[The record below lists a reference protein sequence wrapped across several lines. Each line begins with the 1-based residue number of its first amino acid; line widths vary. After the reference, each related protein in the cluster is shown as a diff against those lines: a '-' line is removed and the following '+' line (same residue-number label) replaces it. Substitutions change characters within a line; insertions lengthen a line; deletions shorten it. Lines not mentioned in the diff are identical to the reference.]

1 MGEAKLNRKL
11 NLVLTVETGD
21 GPVHIHSVP
30 ISRQVFEDNFLPIS
44 RAFTAVYTN
53 GLGPVT
59 GPRVAALLLKQEA
72 EALGV
77 WPRTQQ
83 SLMAE
88 IYRLTNVVAAGE
100 RGWEQMPFDVAKKR
114 GILEEDTAAEVE
126 NCIVYFTCASSIHL
140 KQEMAVALEG
150 LSTLWGA
157 QTILSNV
164 TEYMNSLP
172 TLTQEETTGE
182 KPKTETKQSSNLASH
197 G

>member
-11 NLVLTVETGD
+11 NLVMDVETGD
-21 GPVHIHSVP
+21 GIIHIHSTP
-30 ISRQVFEDNFLPIS
+30 ISRAVFEDNFLVIS

-72 EALGV
+72 ETLGI

-88 IYRLTNVVAAGE
+88 IYRLTNVVAPSE
-100 RGWEQMPFDVAKKR
+100 HGWETMPFDVARKR
-114 GILEEDTAAEVE
+114 GILEENEIAEVE
-126 NCIVYFTCASSIHL
+126 NCIVYFICASAVHL
-140 KQEMAVALEG
+140 KAEMGVALEG

-157 QTILSNV
+157 QTTLSNV
-164 TEYMNSLP
+164 TEYTRSLP
-172 TLTQEETTGE
+172 ILTQDETTGE
-182 KPKTETKQSSNLASH
+182 SPKTGTNP
-197 G
+197 

>member
-1 MGEAKLNRKL
+1 MAKVKINRRL
-11 NLVLTVETGD
+11 NLVLTLESEEGQI
-21 GPVHIHSVP
+21 HIHSTP
-30 ISRQVFEDNFLPIS
+30 IGREVFEANFLVIS

-72 EALGV
+72 EILGI

-88 IYRLTNVVAAGE
+88 IYRLTNVIAPTE
-100 RGWEQMPFDVAKKR
+100 KGWEQMPFDVARKR
-114 GILEEDTAAEVE
+114 GILDDDDVSEVE

-140 KQEMAVALEG
+140 KAEMQVATEG

-157 QTILSNV
+157 QTTSSNV
-164 TEYMNSLP
+164 TEYMNSLR
-172 TLTQEETTGE
+172 TSTQAETTGE
-182 KPKTETKQSSNLASH
+182 KLKTAVNQ
-197 G
+197 

>member
-1 MGEAKLNRKL
+1 MAEVKLNRKL
-11 NLVLTVETGD
+11 NLVMDVETGE
-21 GPVHIHSVP
+21 GIIHVHSVP
-30 ISRQVFEDNFLPIS
+30 ISREVFEDNFLVIS
-44 RAFTAVYTN
+44 RTFTAVYTN

-88 IYRLTNVVAAGE
+88 IYRLTNVIAPGPT
-100 RGWEQMPFDVAKKR
+100 GWESMPFDVAKKR
-114 GILEEDTAAEVE
+114 GILDDDAAAEVE

-140 KQEMAVALEG
+140 KAELTVATEG

-157 QTILSNV
+157 QTISSNAM
-164 TEYMNSLP
+164 EYTRSLP
-172 TLTQEETTGE
+172 ILTQEETTGE
-182 KPKTETKQSSNLASH
+182 SLKTATNP
-197 G
+197 